1 MKQLVSLLILVA
13 LLGVTAV
20 GAQKKAK
27 PAIQTT
33 TPNAVSENNQGKDL
47 LYQSTTAKLNSEGQI
62 PILAWYSIPAAATS
76 AERYREMRDAG
87 ITYSL
92 SFLPNLNEVK
102 KALDAAE
109 QAGVKLLVSCPELE
123 DDPERTVKQLMDHP
137 AVAGY
142 HLKDEPAIQ
151 LYPELAEWSRKI
163 KSVDNK
169 HFCYVNLFPNLAN
182 EKQLGTE
189 SYEKYVQEYL
199 DQIPVQFV
207 SFDYYPVFKN
217 HISES
222 WYKNLELISK
232 KSDEAGKPFWA
243 FVLTTNYDND
253 HVTPQTLA
261 AMRLQAFSNLAY
273 GAQGIQYFTY
283 WAATS
288 VNTPPAEDQ
297 RGAPITVTGKRSIVY
312 DRVKQI
318 SQEIQNLSNVFLG
331 ANVVCVR
338 HTGLDRI
345 PDGTI
350 RLTSL
355 PEAIKVFDTHG
366 APALVSVL
374 KKGEKSFFVVVNKDF
389 QNNMKYTVYG
399 DENLKRV
406 LKDGTIVPASAYEP
420 SMELDPGDVAVYMFP
435 TEENQK

>member
-1 MKQLVSLLILVA
+1 MTKYIVFFTVIFAFLYGNA
-13 LLGVTAV
+13 EN
-20 GAQKKAK
+20 K
-27 PAIQTT
+27 PDGNIPKNDQR
-33 TPNAVSENNQGKDL
+33 SKL
-47 LYQSTTAKLNSEGQI
+47 QSASSRAKLNADAEI
-62 PILAWYSIPAAATS
+62 PILAWFSIPASATS
-76 AERYREMRDAG
+76 AERYREMKDAG
-87 ITYSL
+87 ITCSL
-92 SFLPNLNEVK
+92 SFLPNINEVK
-102 KALDAAE
+102 RALDAAE
-109 QAGVKLLVSCPELE
+109 QAGIKLLVSCPELE
-123 DDPERTVKQLMDHP
+123 KDPEKTVKQLMDHP
-137 AVAGY
+137 AIAGY
-142 HLKDEPAIQ
+142 HLRDEPPIQ
-151 LYPELAEWSRKI
+151 LYPELAAWAKKI
-163 KSVDNK
+163 QSVDDK

-232 KSDEAGKPFWA
+232 KSNEAGKPFWA

-312 DRVKQI
+312 DRVKQM
-318 SQEIQNLSNVFLG
+318 SKEIQNLSDVFLG
-331 ANVVCVR
+331 AKTISVR

-355 PEAIKVFDTHG
+355 PEAVKVFDTHG

-374 KKGEKSFFVVVNKDF
+374 EKGERSFFVIVNKDF
-389 QNNMKYTVYG
+389 QSNMKFTIYG
-399 DENLKRV
+399 DDSLKRI

-435 TEENQK
+435 TEENHK